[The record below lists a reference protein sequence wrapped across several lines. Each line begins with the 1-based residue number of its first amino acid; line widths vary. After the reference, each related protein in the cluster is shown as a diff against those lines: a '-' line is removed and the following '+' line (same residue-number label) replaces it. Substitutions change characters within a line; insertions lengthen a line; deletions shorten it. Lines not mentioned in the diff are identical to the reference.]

1 MFRDFGIFMAKHL
14 AKYYLL
20 NSYENIG
27 LQEYTKRDC
36 HSRQSLS
43 LRYTDK
49 QLKNVIGIRLS
60 RFFRRRFRPF
70 LCLVTVV
77 NDKHYRRDRPGDRV
91 AEDDGVETRSEW
103 YDEEEPGDTQQAD
116 TETGDKHH

>member
-60 RFFRRRFRPF
+60 RFF
-70 LCLVTVV
+70 
-77 NDKHYRRDRPGDRV
+77 
-91 AEDDGVETRSEW
+91 AEDFGHFFAW
-103 YDEEEPGDTQQAD
+103 
-116 TETGDKHH
+116 

>member
-36 HSRQSLS
+36 LE
-43 LRYTDK
+43 LTA
-49 QLKNVIGIRLS
+49 
-60 RFFRRRFRPF
+60 PF
-70 LCLVTVV
+70 LTLYGQTV
-77 NDKHYRRDRPGDRV
+77 KGYYRHKIKPFFSQKISSISLPGNSSKR
-91 AEDDGVETRSEW
+91 
-103 YDEEEPGDTQQAD
+103 
-116 TETGDKHH
+116 